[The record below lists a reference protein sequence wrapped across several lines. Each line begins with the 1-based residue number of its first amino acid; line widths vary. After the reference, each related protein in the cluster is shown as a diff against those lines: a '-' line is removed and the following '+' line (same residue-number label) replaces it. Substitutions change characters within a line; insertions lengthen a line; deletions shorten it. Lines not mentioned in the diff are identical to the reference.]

1 MEDFLERYLEINKKA
16 LPEEIV
22 QYIMRQVIE
31 AFRYLYNKRIMHRLI
46 NLRHIL
52 INYENDFDR
61 EIKNIMKGKIKII
74 NF

>member
-1 MEDFLERYLEINKKA
+1 
-16 LPEEIV
+16 
-22 QYIMRQVIE
+22 MRQVIE
-31 AFRYLYNKRIMHRLI
+31 AFRYLYNKRIMNRLI